1 MKVIRNL
8 EINANEFF
16 DELFSEILKDMKENT
31 DKNIQVSDFKKGFKY
46 VSKNQENI
54 QRTTY
59 EILDYEEN
67 RYYKAKRSSINGT
80 VTVSYQIESNDSGIK
95 VTFEQESSQ
104 IQSNKKG
111 LFSSFSNTLYLGRM
125 TDHLYNIQ
133 KNVINRKEGI
143 ESTKTFSLFQPKKKK
158 GS

>member
-8 EINANEFF
+8 EISAKDFF
-16 DELFSEILKDMKENT
+16 DELFSEVIKDMKENT

-46 VSKNQENI
+46 VFRSQEGV

-59 EILDYEEN
+59 EILDYEEC
-67 RYYKAKRSSINGT
+67 RYFKAKRSSINAT
-80 VTVSYQIESNDSGIK
+80 VIVSYQIVPSDSGIK

-104 IQSNKKG
+104 IQTNKKG
-111 LFSSFSNTLYLGRM
+111 LFNSFSNTLYLGRM

-133 KNVINRKEGI
+133 KNVINRREGI
-143 ESTKTFSLFQPKKKK
+143 ENSTTFNLFQPKKRKK
-158 GS
+158 